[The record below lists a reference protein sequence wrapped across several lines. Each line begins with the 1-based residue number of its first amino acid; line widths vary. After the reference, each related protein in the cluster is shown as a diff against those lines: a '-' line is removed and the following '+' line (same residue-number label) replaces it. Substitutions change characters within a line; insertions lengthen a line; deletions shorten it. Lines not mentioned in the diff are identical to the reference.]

1 MEVKDGFLSSAVF
14 NFFMMRE
21 GIVGESFGPYQISHD
36 DNTCLVHERYD
47 NGELVVYGL
56 AVDTLNGSL
65 VNGFPCESIDEL
77 LSKEVD
83 WGGRY
88 CIFLRAHNDMYILG
102 DASGSIPVFYSF
114 LDGNLVCGTN
124 QFEIARR
131 CGYSINPELLAI
143 RKGSSLEQA
152 MPGDVTLFKEVKR
165 LLPNHYLDVNRQEV
179 VRFCNWTSE
188 ERRSLDDVISLTIE
202 RSQLLAQAYASQYSL
217 ACPLTGGKDSR
228 LVLGLL
234 YGSGLKVPCYTMK
247 HVWHKGDEGDLSI
260 PPKLAST
267 LGFDY
272 CLISDVAHSD
282 RQCQLFD
289 GIYEEGL
296 WPKVTLSLAETI
308 QSRFKGYAIISGDIC
323 DQVGKCG
330 LHQDIPEHFASPS
343 YFQTKIHNTDNMCRR
358 YLQKWMDDVCSSAE
372 KVSIMDLFAVESR
385 VGRWA
390 NETNMIY
397 CNLGLVSLNIF
408 NSRRIIYTW
417 ASLSRNER
425 KKAVIHHGILER
437 VCPQL
442 LDFPYDRTGLIGQ
455 VAKSSWPLFFLA
467 STMKSAVS
475 RVKKLLHR

>member
-1 MEVKDGFLSSAVF
+1 
-14 NFFMMRE
+14 
-21 GIVGESFGPYQISHD
+21 
-36 DNTCLVHERYD
+36 
-47 NGELVVYGL
+47 
-56 AVDTLNGSL
+56 
-65 VNGFPCESIDEL
+65 
-77 LSKEVD
+77 
-83 WGGRY
+83 
-88 CIFLRAHNDMYILG
+88 MYILG

-152 MPGDVTLFKEVKR
+152 MPGAVTLFKEVNR
-165 LLPNHYLDVNRQEV
+165 LLPNHYLDVKRQEV

-188 ERRSLDDVISLTIE
+188 EKRSLDDAISLTIE
-202 RSQLLAQAYASQYSL
+202 RSQRLAQAYASQYSL

-260 PPKLAST
+260 PPMLAST
-267 LGFDY
+267 LGLDY
-272 CLISDVAHSD
+272 CQISDVVPSD
-282 RQCQLFD
+282 GQCQLFD
-289 GIYEEGL
+289 EIYEEDL

-330 LHQDIPEHFASPS
+330 LHQDIPEYFARPS
-343 YFQTKIHNTDNMCRR
+343 YFQTKIHNTDNRCRQ
-358 YLQKWMDDVCSSAE
+358 YLRKWMDGVYSSAE
-372 KVSIMDLFAVESR
+372 KVSIMDLFAIESR

-417 ASLSRNER
+417 ASLSRKER
-425 KKAVIHHGILER
+425 KKAVIHYGILER

-442 LDFPYDRTGLIGQ
+442 LDYPDANVGIASRIS
-455 VAKSSWPLFFLA
+455 KSFWPLFYLSSMMKLFFMKLNKFKNNCFL
-467 STMKSAVS
+467 SDVFWGKG
-475 RVKKLLHR
+475 